1 MLQRQ
6 PITDDELAFSRGDY
20 VAFRDKWMKHVLG
33 KSWLPENY
41 RIIGCRLALYVNF
54 DEQYARPST
63 KTIARDTSTSVR
75 TVVRAINKLEE
86 EGLLKIERRKRGVNR
101 YVLNL

>member
-6 PITDDELAFSRGDY
+6 PLTDSDFLMPRADY
-20 VAFRDKWMKHVLG
+20 AAYRDQWMKHVLG
-33 KSWLPENY
+33 KDWLPENY
-41 RIIGCRLALYVNF
+41 RIIACRLALYVNF

-63 KTIARDTSTSVR
+63 KTIAKDTATSLR
-75 TVVRAINKLEE
+75 TVVRAINKLEQ

-101 YVLNL
+101 YGLTF